1 LEVNAELAVIEADVS
16 GEVAA
21 GQQLPGSQRWI
32 MSSWGIGRM
41 ADI

>member
-1 LEVNAELAVIEADVS
+1 V
-16 GEVAA
+16 VANRFCILRRFR
-21 GQQLPGSQRWI
+21 QQAGSQRRI

>member
-1 LEVNAELAVIEADVS
+1 MEADVS

-21 GQQLPGSQRWI
+21 GRQPAGSQRRI
-32 MSSWGIGRM
+32 MASWGIGRM